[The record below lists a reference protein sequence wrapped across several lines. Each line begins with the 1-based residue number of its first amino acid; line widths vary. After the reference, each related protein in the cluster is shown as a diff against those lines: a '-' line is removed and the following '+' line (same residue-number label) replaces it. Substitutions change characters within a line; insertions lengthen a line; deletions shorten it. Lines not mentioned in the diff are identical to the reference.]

1 MDIRTLGPSEYDD
14 AIELWHATGLT
25 RPWND
30 PRADIERAA
39 SGPSSVVLGGLVDG
53 ELVATVMT
61 GHDGHRGWVYY
72 LAVQPAR
79 QGHGLGAQMMH
90 AAEAWLS
97 AACVGKVQLM
107 VRSDNESA
115 SGFYSHIGYELSEV
129 QVYAK
134 WLTRSPGPCLPSSDY
149 SGQVQRCT

>member
-1 MDIRTLGPSEYDD
+1 MDIRPLAPSEYED
-14 AIELWHATGLT
+14 AVTLWHATGLT

-39 SGPSSVVLGGLVDG
+39 SGPSSAVLAGLVDG

-79 QGHGLGAQMMH
+79 QGQGLGAQIMQ
-90 AAEAWLS
+90 AAEAWLR
-97 AACVGKVQLM
+97 AAGVVKLQLM

-115 SGFYSHIGYELSEV
+115 SKFYFHIGYELSDV

-134 WLTRSPGPCLPSSDY
+134 WLTRSPGRCLPSSDF